1 MYKINLEFISNEE
14 GIYTKEE
21 ETATNEY
28 WVNIKYDRMIKR
40 WATIIC
46 PYLSTTTCDCIK
58 AENIRRGIMNDK
70 NTDKFLNNELLKF
83 INFELERT
91 NKLYNENR
99 SFKITITEI

>member
-14 GIYTKEE
+14 GVYTKEE
-21 ETATNEY
+21 ETATNDFFL
-28 WVNIKYDRMIKR
+28 NMKYERMLNK

-46 PYLSTTTCDCIK
+46 PYLSTLKDHVIS
-58 AENIRRGIMNDK
+58 ENYRRNIQQDK
-70 NTDKFLNNELLKF
+70 NTDKFVKNELLKF
-83 INFELERT
+83 IDFELERT